1 MRVSTQTL
9 ALRPSVVA
17 VRTALLTLGLLGG
30 LQAAHA
36 AEDPAV
42 AALTRPTSVVEV
54 GVGST
59 SDASAKAH
67 EYDGIKR
74 KGSFFIGSFDLRGGG
89 AYDSNDAS
97 RWRIFGLDLG
107 TDNRSLGIEQ
117 SVQGTGRVSISYD
130 EFQRNKSDT
139 YQTPFLGVGTNKL
152 TLPSTWVVPVVPRV
166 STTAGNARG
175 FSTDVTSS
183 SALIA
188 GVLTAPTAAQLAQ
201 ADAMRAV
208 DLPLFQTAPI
218 GTKRTTFSFNALVNF
233 GTRWDATA
241 SMKHEDRL
249 GLKQLG
255 TVSRFINGD
264 MSTIIPDLIDQNH
277 DQVTVGLNYTG
288 DQLVLQTHYYL
299 SALTN
304 NVSGMTWG
312 NWATP
317 GGSGNNLQ
325 TMSSAPSNALH
336 QFGVNGNYRLSNTT
350 RLAGSLTYGRSTQ
363 DQAFLTD
370 ISTPLVPVASPH
382 ALVVNK
388 AASLKLTSR
397 PVSGLNLAAAVKF
410 DERDNQ
416 TPVNTYGYYDAG
428 EVKGT
433 AASVFTAAFP
443 GLGLVSNTNLNA
455 NRAYSK
461 KLTQGN
467 LDADFTVTSGHVLRA
482 GYEGSKITRWC
493 NGSWIACVDA
503 NTAKEN
509 TLRGE
514 YQFKALDTLT
524 GRLGVSRADRTV
536 DYNENA
542 FLAIVPMANVSPTGA
557 PGGSTAYGTMT
568 SLGYSGYGP
577 VLGLNPLPATGSA
590 AAFFFANNN
599 ALANA
604 LYANQNRISE
614 LVGMRR
620 YNMADRTRD
629 KLRSN
634 LSWQAAEGFTLQ
646 AGLDVNRDNY
656 AHSVYGLQNA
666 KGWTA
671 NLDASYAASDTFTLA
686 AYATLEDQRSR
697 SAGNSYTANS
707 TAVNVNGF
715 TAITGGCYSTIA
727 LRNASNKVDPCLDW
741 TADNRDRV
749 TTLGLA
755 ATKKGLA
762 GGKLDLNGGFSL
774 SDARS
779 TNVTNGG
786 NYANN
791 PLAVAGAPA
800 GTVAAFYIA
809 ATPLPDV
816 TTKTVEL
823 RAGARYRLD
832 EKRSVR
838 VGYLYQHM
846 RASDWAYDGLQTG
859 GLAGVLP
866 TFEQAPTYTVHTV
879 SVAYLYS
886 FR

>member
-1 MRVSTQTL
+1 V
-9 ALRPSVVA
+9 AA
-17 VRTALLTLGLLGG
+17 VRTALFTLGLLGG
-30 LQAAHA
+30 LQIAQNVRAADA
-36 AEDPAV
+36 AVD
-42 AALTRPTSVVEV
+42 ALTLPTSTVEV
-54 GVGST
+54 GLGYT

-74 KGSFFIGSFDLRGGG
+74 KGSYFIGSFDLRGGG
-89 AYDSNDAS
+89 RYDSNDLT
-97 RWRIFGLDLG
+97 RWRIWALDLG
-107 TDNRSLGIEQ
+107 TDSRSLGIEQ
-117 SVQGTGRVSISYD
+117 SVQGTGRISVTYD
-130 EFQRNKSDT
+130 ELQRNKSDS
-139 YQTPFLGVGTNKL
+139 YQTPLLGAGTNRL
-152 TLPSTWVVPVVPRV
+152 ALPSTWVVPVVPRV
-166 STTAGNARG
+166 STTAANARG
-175 FSTDVTSS
+175 LSSDVTNAN
-183 SALIA
+183 ALVT
-188 GVLTAPTAAQLAQ
+188 GVATAPTAAMLAQ
-201 ADAMRAV
+201 AAAMQAA
-208 DLPLFQTAPI
+208 DLPLYNTVPL

-249 GLKQLG
+249 GLKAMG
-255 TVSRFINGD
+255 TVTRFTGGD
-264 MSTIIPDLIDQNH
+264 TSTIIPDLIDQNH

-288 DQLVLQTHYYL
+288 DKLVVQTRYHL

-304 NVSGMTWG
+304 NVNGMSWN
-312 NWATP
+312 NWALP
-317 GGSGNNLQ
+317 GGANNLQ
-325 TMSSAPSNALH
+325 TMSSEPSNALH
-336 QFGVNGNYRLSNTT
+336 QFGVNANYRFTNTT
-350 RLAGSLTYGRSTQ
+350 RLAGSLTYGRNTQ
-363 DQAFLTD
+363 DTPFLTD
-370 ISTPLVPVASPH
+370 ISTPLVPVTSPH

-397 PVSGLNLAAAVKF
+397 PMSGLNLAAALKY
-410 DERDNQ
+410 DDRDNQ
-416 TPVNTYGYYDAG
+416 TPVNNYAFYDAG
-428 EVKGT
+428 ELKSGT
-433 AASVFTAAFP
+433 SVFTAAYP
-443 GLGLVSNTNLNA
+443 TLGLGSNANINA

-467 LDADFTVTSGHVLRA
+467 LDASFTVAAGHVLRA
-482 GYEGSKITRWC
+482 GYEGSKTTRWC

-503 NTAKEN
+503 NTAKEH

-514 YQFKALDTLT
+514 YQFNALDTLT

-542 FLAIVPMANVSPTGA
+542 FLALVPMANVSPTGA
-557 PGGSTAYGTMT
+557 PGGSTAYGTLT
-568 SLGYSGYGP
+568 GLGYSGYGP
-577 VLGLNPLPATGSA
+577 VLGLNPLPAAGTA

-599 ALANA
+599 ALPNA

-614 LVGMRR
+614 LIGMRR

-629 KLRSN
+629 KLRSA
-634 LSWQAAEGFTLQ
+634 LSWQASEAFTLQ
-646 AGLDVNRDNY
+646 AGVDVNRDNY

-666 KGWTA
+666 RGWTG
-671 NLDASYAASDTFTLA
+671 NLDASYAASETFTLG

-715 TAITGGCYSTIA
+715 TAISGGCYSTIA
-727 LRNASNKVDPCLDW
+727 LRNASNKIDPCLDW

-755 ATKKGLA
+755 ATKKSLA
-762 GGKLDLNGGFSL
+762 GGKLDINSGFSF
-774 SDARS
+774 SDARTS
-779 TNVTNGG
+779 NATNGG

-809 ATPLPDV
+809 ATKLPDI

-823 RAGARYRLD
+823 RAGARWRFD
-832 EKRSVR
+832 ENRSLR
-838 VGYLYQHM
+838 VGYLYQHL
-846 RASDWAYDGLQTG
+846 RSTDWAYDGLQAG

-866 TFEQAPTYTVHTV
+866 TFEQAPSYTVHTV